1 MKAALLTLPRIALVS
16 AALAY
21 TAPGWAVTA
30 GTLLFA
36 QPGVEIIDAAG
47 VKRVAKQGDKLQE
60 GERLLTPPNAIAQIG
75 LADGSLLGLRPGS
88 ELKVELPAAASDQ
101 AQKVVTLLQGS
112 IRVIGAELMEKATIA
127 PLTLKSGIASMQ
139 LRGADIETELVRP
152 EVSPRTDAMAPGT
165 YSKLLV
171 GSGVMKS
178 GDVSTALAPR
188 QVAFLG
194 AAAPAPTLVT
204 AMPTKLLAPL
214 PIAPISTGTT
224 TLAKTTSLTPIST
237 LTSTSL
243 TTSKLLIQPL
253 PIAPLPTTTTIA
265 STGTLATKTTTTT
278 TLAVAP
284 TTVLAAPTTVLRA
297 PTTTLIAPIKTTYI
311 APIKTTYVPPI
322 TTTYVPK
329 ITTTTITTCTNFV
342 IDKFGKKVCI
352 R

>member
-224 TLAKTTSLTPIST
+224 GDAATSS
-237 LTSTSL
+237 
-243 TTSKLLIQPL
+243 
-253 PIAPLPTTTTIA
+253 AENA
-265 STGTLATKTTTTT
+265 
-278 TLAVAP
+278 
-284 TTVLAAPTTVLRA
+284 LR
-297 PTTTLIAPIKTTYI
+297 
-311 APIKTTYVPPI
+311 
-322 TTTYVPK
+322 
-329 ITTTTITTCTNFV
+329 
-342 IDKFGKKVCI
+342 
-352 R
+352 

>member
-101 AQKVVTLLQGS
+101 AQKVVTLLQGA
-112 IRVIGAELMEKATIA
+112 IRVIGAELMEKATTS
-127 PLTLKSGIASMQ
+127 PLTLQSGIASMQ

-152 EVSPRTDAMAPGT
+152 ETSPRTDAMAPGT

-171 GSGVMKS
+171 GSGVLKS
-178 GDVSTALAPR
+178 GEISTALAPR
-188 QVAFLG
+188 QVTFLG
-194 AAAPAPTLVT
+194 ALAPAPTLVT
-204 AMPTKLLAPL
+204 AMPTKTLAPL

-224 TLAKTTSLTPIST
+224 TLTKTTSLTPIST
-237 LTSTSL
+237 LTSTTL
-243 TTSKLLIQPL
+243 TTSKLLIEPIY
-253 PIAPLPTTTTIA
+253 IAPLPTTTIA
-265 STGTLATKTTTTT
+265 STGTLATKTTT
-278 TLAVAP
+278 LS
-284 TTVLAAPTTVLRA
+284 A
-297 PTTTLIAPIKTTYI
+297 PTTTLIAPTTTLIAPTTILAAPIKPTYI
-311 APIKTTYVPPI
+311 APIPTYVPPPI
-322 TTTYVPK
+322 KVV
-329 ITTTTITTCTNFV
+329 TTCTNYV
-342 IDKFGKKVCI
+342 IDKFGKKVCV